1 MVNWLELIEE
11 KEDQI
16 LAEGEKA
23 YKEAINNPHL
33 RYIVEQVKIKP
44 VLKLK

>member
-33 RYIVEQVKIKP
+33 RENQKNYLSFVFSF
-44 VLKLK
+44 

>member
-23 YKEAINNPHL
+23 YNEKDRDRNQLHINGG
-33 RYIVEQVKIKP
+33 K
-44 VLKLK
+44 

>member
-23 YKEAINNPHL
+23 YSESENKLDYFKEI
-33 RYIVEQVKIKP
+33 
-44 VLKLK
+44 LKSLQ